1 MTNRGN
7 PTSTSLATSRRA
19 LSRPR
24 LRLKVAFKDMADHR
38 APMTIL
44 PRRKVLRVA
53 VALVVLAVVGAAIGI
68 GMAVGSS
75 PSGAPVRATGVHTQ
89 ATSAYDQ
96 SLPEVESCTGEP
108 GAVVFRPTGIGCGLD
123 AYVSAI
129 DWTSW
134 TPTSASGTGT
144 FHQDTCDPDCAT
156 GAFKKYKVVI
166 SLSDPGEWLG
176 RLVFEEITVVSLSDG
191 TVPEH
196 VVGQTG
202 SAWGAE

>member
-1 MTNRGN
+1 
-7 PTSTSLATSRRA
+7 
-19 LSRPR
+19 
-24 LRLKVAFKDMADHR
+24 
-38 APMTIL
+38 MTIL
-44 PRRKVLRVA
+44 PRSKVLRVA
-53 VALVVLAVVGAAIGI
+53 VALLVLAVVGAAVGI

-75 PSGAPVRATGVHTQ
+75 SSTSRLPATDAHPE

-144 FHQDTCDPDCAT
+144 FHQDTCVPDCAT
-156 GAFKKYKVVI
+156 GAFKKYEVSI
-166 SLSDPGEWLG
+166 SLSDPGDWLG
-176 RLVFEEITVVSLSDG
+176 RLVFEEITVVSLNDG
-191 TVPEH
+191 AIPEH